1 MKINLD
7 LKFKYKVVF
16 YYNLI
21 VVFEGEDVSMYIN
34 MPICIEKCIKRIE
47 KSGFQ
52 AYIVGGCVRDSI
64 IGKKPND
71 WDICTS
77 ATPEEIK
84 EIFKSEKTIDVGI
97 EHGTVVVLLENEAIE
112 ITTFRID
119 GNYSDGRRPDRVE
132 FTSELIED
140 LSRRDFTIN
149 AIAYNHKMGIVDYF
163 NGVQDIGNKVIKC
176 VGNPEKRFREDALRI
191 MRALRFMT
199 QLNYNIEEKTLT
211 ALNNNKELLKR
222 ISIER
227 ISVELNKLILSD
239 YPSDGIENIFNMNIM
254 FIVLPFLKKHEGEY
268 IYDYSNVKRCIGVIE
283 KSPKKI
289 HVRLTVF
296 LYYLLY
302 EHKKES
308 IDIIKRNSKE
318 DVSTLKPHYDIK
330 LKITCEDILKK
341 LHYGNNTIKK
351 VSTLI
356 AYYDTPIYKDK
367 LYIKRLLQSIG
378 VEALCELVI
387 IKDVTRMFL
396 EKENLEIGE
405 QFNVNRSD
413 IEQILEEILENKE
426 VYHKSGLEVTGK
438 DLIKLGIEEGILIG
452 KILDE
457 LLEIA
462 IKEPKNNEKE
472 KLTLYAQQMYNNLKS
487 NKNM

>member
-1 MKINLD
+1 
-7 LKFKYKVVF
+7 
-16 YYNLI
+16 
-21 VVFEGEDVSMYIN
+21 
-34 MPICIEKCIKRIE
+34 MPICIEKCIERIE

-77 ATPEEIK
+77 ATPKEIK

-97 EHGTVVVLLENEAIE
+97 EHGTVVVLLENKAIE

-119 GNYSDGRRPDRVE
+119 GDYSDGRRPDGVE
-132 FTSELIED
+132 FTSKLIED

-149 AIAYNHKMGIVDYF
+149 AIAYNHKIGIVDYF
-163 NGVQDIGNKVIKC
+163 NGVQDIESKIIKC
-176 VGNPEKRFREDALRI
+176 VGNSEKRFKEDALRI

-199 QLNYNIEEKTLT
+199 QLNYNIEEGTLI

-227 ISVELNKLILSD
+227 INVELNKLILSD

-254 FIVLPFLKKHEGEY
+254 SIVLPFLKKHEGEY
-268 IYDYSNVKRCIGVIE
+268 IYDYLNVKRCIEVIE
-283 KSPKKI
+283 KSPKKLY
-289 HVRLTVF
+289 VRLTVF

-302 EHKKES
+302 VHKNGS
-308 IDIIKRNSKE
+308 IDIVKRNSKE

-330 LKITCEDILKK
+330 LKITCEAILKE
-341 LHYGNNTIKK
+341 LHYDNNTIKK

-396 EKENLEIGE
+396 EKENLEIE
-405 QFNVNRSD
+405 QQFNVNRSD
-413 IEQILEEILENKE
+413 IEQIVEEILENKE

-438 DLIKLGIEEGILIG
+438 DLINLGIKEGILIG

-457 LLEIA
+457 LLEVI

-472 KLTLYAQQMYNNLKS
+472 KLILYTQEIYNNLKS
-487 NKNM
+487 NKNI